1 MRERNRSGRGGRRR
15 SGGDGEPDLFAKQL
29 SEVVQQAFEEVG
41 SGKAEG
47 GSGSADCSN
56 AEIGN
61 RSAECAQPSAASV
74 PGSQEIASHAP
85 AVPPSA
91 FPLPT
96 SSESLPARMLNEFV
110 YCPRLFYYEHVEG
123 VFVESAD
130 TVKGAAVHARVDK
143 GKGAL
148 PPGSAAAPAV
158 AIGTSADGSATTDM
172 KISGGAPET
181 TREGACATQDT
192 IHSRSV
198 MLGSERLG
206 VVAKM
211 DLVEATLSRDGRV
224 AAVQPVDY
232 KVGAPREGADGLEL
246 WDADKMQLGLQCLV
260 LRDNGYACDTGIIYY
275 RKTKQRVPLELTP
288 ELEAWVISKIA
299 EARVCA
305 QGPIPP
311 PLVDSPKC
319 ARCSLAPVC
328 LPDETRMLSLGN
340 AGAPPVVIGAPA
352 DDRDATERRFSGEA
366 PETAR

>member
-1 MRERNRSGRGGRRR
+1 MRERNRSGRGARRR

-29 SEVVQQAFEEVG
+29 SEVVQQAFAATGGEAGVVG
-41 SGKAEG
+41 AT
-47 GSGSADCSN
+47 
-56 AEIGN
+56 
-61 RSAECAQPSAASV
+61 
-74 PGSQEIASHAP
+74 
-85 AVPPSA
+85 VPPEA
-91 FPLPT
+91 PVEDRVDLPPVDAPDGPVEVVVVQDAEAEAIGEEDDAPKVEQRA
-96 SSESLPARMLNEFV
+96 ESLPARMLNEFV

-148 PPGSAAAPAV
+148 PQA
-158 AIGTSADGSATTDM
+158 TSASGEGDEAKPVADGD
-172 KISGGAPET
+172 E
-181 TREGACATQDT
+181 

-211 DLVEATLSRDGRV
+211 DLVEATLSRGGSV

-260 LRDNGYACDTGIIYY
+260 LRDNGYTCDTGIIYY

-288 ELEAWVISKIA
+288 ELEAWVISK
-299 EARVCA
+299 EV
-305 QGPIPP
+305 
-311 PLVDSPKC
+311 
-319 ARCSLAPVC
+319 
-328 LPDETRMLSLGN
+328 LSH
-340 AGAPPVVIGAPA
+340 P
-352 DDRDATERRFSGEA
+352 
-366 PETAR
+366 